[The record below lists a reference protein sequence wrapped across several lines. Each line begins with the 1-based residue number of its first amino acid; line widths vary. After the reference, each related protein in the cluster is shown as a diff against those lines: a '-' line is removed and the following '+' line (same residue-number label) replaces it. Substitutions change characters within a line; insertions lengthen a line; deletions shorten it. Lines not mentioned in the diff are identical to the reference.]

1 MQPDSLL
8 RVDLKCSGNGLLII
22 INQGRRENIPN
33 IINSLKLFKVLVP
46 FLYLGY
52 SCVTIIASVII
63 GSCGR
68 TLKSPEKLMMMVLM
82 IIMIVVMMLVIVM
95 MMMITLITITMM
107 TVMVMTIIMMMRIMT
122 IIRIL
127 INLI

>member
-8 RVDLKCSGNGLLII
+8 RADLKYSGNGLLII

-33 IINSLKLFKVLVP
+33 IIDSLKLFKVLFP

-52 SCVTIIASVII
+52 SYVTIIAFVII
-63 GSCGR
+63 GSRGR
-68 TLKSPEKLMMMVLM
+68 TFKSPQKLMMLMVIM
-82 IIMIVVMMLVIVM
+82 IIMMLLVIV
-95 MMMITLITITMM
+95 MMMITLITIMMM
-107 TVMVMTIIMMMRIMT
+107 TVMIMTIIMMIRMMT

>member
-8 RVDLKCSGNGLLII
+8 RVDLQYSGNGLFII
-22 INQGRRENIPN
+22 INQARRENIPN
-33 IINSLKLFKVLVP
+33 FINFLKLFKVLFP

-52 SCVTIIASVII
+52 SYVTLIAFVII
-63 GSCGR
+63 GSR
-68 TLKSPEKLMMMVLM
+68 QSPEKLMMMILMVIM
-82 IIMIVVMMLVIVM
+82 IIKMLLVIVM
-95 MMMITLITITMM
+95 MMIILITIMMM
-107 TVMVMTIIMMMRIMT
+107 TVMIMTIIMMIGMMT

>member
-8 RVDLKCSGNGLLII
+8 RVDLKYSGNGLLII
-22 INQGRRENIPN
+22 INQDRRENIPN

-52 SCVTIIASVII
+52 GYVTIIAFVII

-68 TLKSPEKLMMMVLM
+68 TFKSPQKLTMMML
-82 IIMIVVMMLVIVM
+82 IMI
-95 MMMITLITITMM
+95 MMMIR
-107 TVMVMTIIMMMRIMT
+107 VQRKSVSQPA
-122 IIRIL
+122 IRASCS
-127 INLI
+127 